1 MIIDPNSEI
10 AKRMVDYLLENPMS
24 AREFAKLVD
33 ISQPTVGNI
42 LSGKYRMNLQTQMKL
57 EKFLR
62 RVENDRKQIF

>member
-1 MIIDPNSEI
+1 MIINPSSEI

-24 AREFAKLVD
+24 AREFAELVD